1 MSETAVQKSSGS
13 VEWLP
18 WGPEAFTRAR
28 TMDAPILLA
37 IGASWCQGCSEM
49 SRTTYCDLAVC
60 DLIAGQFVPIWVDA
74 DLRPDVNERYNLG
87 GWPTTAFLSPDG
99 QILGGETYVEPS
111 RMTRLLQRVAE
122 AFEQRRDDIGALSDT
137 KRSPVKDDTGGVLVE
152 EDESLIDWLE
162 HHVAEQFDVVHGG
175 FGTEPKQVHA
185 PTVRFV
191 LKRVSVGQNNLL
203 EVATRTLDAIAWGGL
218 YDDVN
223 GGVFRYCSGCDW
235 TAPHVE
241 KLLDINAS
249 VLELLLDGWAVL
261 GERRYRDRA
270 VELIRYV
277 LDTFADHAAGGFF
290 SSQYADTDYY
300 STDAMGRQTL
310 AQPRVDRSIYS
321 DGTAKMAGAFL
332 HAAAAFGDSSLLE
345 FAATSLERVVGNT
358 YQQGHGIAHDVDSGQ
373 AVRGLLA
380 DQVFVSDS
388 LLDLY
393 GATDREVY
401 LDMAQE
407 LMRFSLRALWDTHQ
421 GGFYD
426 RVVAEDD
433 VGLLRQPL
441 KGFVDNCSAARVLAR
456 LSHLTEHGEFR
467 ERAVATLVSQRSGAR
482 GRGVLA
488 ASWVLAE
495 LELDE

>member
-1 MSETAVQKSSGS
+1 
-13 VEWLP
+13 
-18 WGPEAFTRAR
+18 
-28 TMDAPILLA
+28 
-37 IGASWCQGCSEM
+37 
-49 SRTTYCDLAVC
+49 
-60 DLIAGQFVPIWVDA
+60 
-74 DLRPDVNERYNLG
+74 
-87 GWPTTAFLSPDG
+87 
-99 QILGGETYVEPS
+99 VEPS
-111 RMTRLLQRVAE
+111 RMMRLLQRVAE

-137 KRSPVKDDTGGVLVE
+137 KRSPVKDDTGGVLIE
-152 EDESLIDWLE
+152 EGESLIDWLE

-175 FGTEPKQVHA
+175 FGTKPKQVHA

-191 LKRVSVGQNNLL
+191 LNRVSVGQTNLL

-277 LDTFADHAAGGFF
+277 LDTFADHDAGGFF

-332 HAAAAFGDSSLLE
+332 HATAAFGDS
-345 FAATSLERVVGNT
+345 
-358 YQQGHGIAHDVDSGQ
+358 
-373 AVRGLLA
+373 
-380 DQVFVSDS
+380 
-388 LLDLY
+388 
-393 GATDREVY
+393 
-401 LDMAQE
+401 
-407 LMRFSLRALWDTHQ
+407 
-421 GGFYD
+421 
-426 RVVAEDD
+426 
-433 VGLLRQPL
+433 
-441 KGFVDNCSAARVLAR
+441 
-456 LSHLTEHGEFR
+456 
-467 ERAVATLVSQRSGAR
+467 
-482 GRGVLA
+482 
-488 ASWVLAE
+488 
-495 LELDE
+495 